1 MNQEELEQFIKPG
14 KYLDNTGLR
23 ILINELKRYILENT
37 GAGGFPIGAM
47 TEYGGVAAPAN
58 WLLCDGSAV
67 SRETYAALFAVI
79 GTRYG
84 AGDGSTTFNVPDFR
98 ETTPKGIGLTGNS
111 SSHISSTGLTLGQ
124 FQDDRIQSH
133 THDMAHTHNISHRHT
148 GTTDSMKG
156 KLKALLGNYDAQLK
170 PSIADY
176 GFDNPDLDGVW
187 NSTHKHTFTTTIQ
200 EGITSGA
207 ASTETTGTPT
217 GRIGDTTE
225 VKSLGVNY
233 IIRYA

>member
-1 MNQEELEQFIKPG
+1 MSQTEPVTKPG
-14 KYLDNTGLR
+14 KYLDNTGLS
-23 ILINELKRYILENT
+23 ILINEIKKYVLDNT

-47 TEYGGVAAPAN
+47 TEYGGVTAPAN

-111 SSHISSTGLTLGQ
+111 SNHISSTGLTLGQ
-124 FQDDRIQSH
+124 FQDDRLQSH
-133 THDMAHTHNISHRHT
+133 THDMAHTHSITHRHT

-156 KLKALLGNYDAQLK
+156 KLKALLGNYDVQLK
-170 PSIADY
+170 PSISDY
-176 GFDNPDLDGVW
+176 GFDNPDISGVW
-187 NSTHKHTFTTTIQ
+187 DGTHKHTFSTTTQ